1 MNQEKND
8 FANISPLGCFPYS
21 NYSLLLN
28 IVLFKNSQQ
37 FFLQGTH
44 LTMRNPI
51 WMVPGGMTFICS
63 FKGTNCKPALFVTL
77 QSNRSQ
83 RERTGIKWGGRQW
96 AGELGFSN
104 LWSVLIRMLD
114 KQWLPRGWVWRS
126 LVMPQG
132 TKLNQKFSSFS
143 CEGKK
148 SLSYI
153 TRSNPSK
160 KCQ

>member
-1 MNQEKND
+1 MNQEKNV
-8 FANISPLGCFPYS
+8 FANIGPLGYFPYS
-21 NYSLLLN
+21 NSSLLLN
-28 IVLFKNSQQ
+28 IVLFENSQQ

-63 FKGTNCKPALFVTL
+63 FMGTNCKPALL
-77 QSNRSQ
+77 SPS
-83 RERTGIKWGGRQW
+83 RERTGIKSGGRQW
-96 AGELGFSN
+96 AGELGFSK
-104 LWSVLIRMLD
+104 LWSGLIRMLD
-114 KQWLPRGWVWRS
+114 EHWLPRGWMWRS

-143 CEGKK
+143 YEGKK